1 MPSAQ
6 ENTSVTFRLFGSA
19 RAAAGAGEVQVAS
32 GPVAEVVAA
41 LAADLPARFSD
52 VLAVS
57 SLVADGHRLD
67 HGSSTSVA
75 GGTVVDVLPP
85 FAGG

>member
-1 MPSAQ
+1 MPSTR
-6 ENTSVTFRLFGSA
+6 ESERVTFRLFGSA
-19 RAAAGAGEVQVAS
+19 RAAAGADEVEVPP
-32 GPVAEVVAA
+32 GPMAEVVAG
-41 LAADLPARFSD
+41 LAADLPDRFSD

-67 HGSSTSVA
+67 HASSTPVA

>member
-6 ENTSVTFRLFGSA
+6 ENGTVTFRLFGSA
-19 RAAAGAGEVQVAS
+19 RATAGTGEVQVAS
-32 GPVAEVVAA
+32 GPVAEVVAV
-41 LAADLPARFSD
+41 LTGGLPARFSD

-67 HGSSTSVA
+67 RGSSTPVA
-75 GGTVVDVLPP
+75 AGTVVDVLPP